1 MKHSPT
7 REAATGAADT
17 RGTHRVRAAGAV
29 LAAVLAGMA
38 VGTMALSAC
47 TQAPG
52 PDEAPT
58 LSAAEASTGRT
69 GNQTT
74 AATDSAESPGASP
87 EPSDEQDTDRSGAE
101 FVDVAPERFA
111 APGGAADEIGIF
123 ATDVGADA
131 KVTCTFSDDRGTYCT
146 ATPDD
151 SAPDLEDMGYLPFT
165 GRPGAFATSG
175 AEETLDDAGFSW
187 GVFEGVPPAGGELR
201 PGERLK
207 TPTVTCQRPDATR
220 LECASD
226 GRTFAIV
233 GPDRHVEADVTLA
246 EHPGD

>member
-47 TQAPG
+47 TQAPD

-58 LSAAEASTGRT
+58 LSA
-69 GNQTT
+69 
-74 AATDSAESPGASP
+74 TDESA
-87 EPSDEQDTDRSGAE
+87 DRSGAE

-111 APGGAADEIGIF
+111 APDGAADEIGIF
-123 ATDVGADA
+123 AADVGADA

-165 GRPGAFATSG
+165 GRPGAFAASG